1 MTERGPCPRPRV
13 HGRSQTGTYTAPD
26 TQGGAR
32 NIGNRNASA
41 ARAGGHQAPRPAGS
55 GLFLLGLDLWQPR
68 VRRPGRR
75 PRLHCRRGLGG
86 RAVDGRRRRRAPDTV
101 HDGHRRVRGVR
112 GQPAGHGKRPRSS
125 LASASSTASRA
136 SYVSLLAFAL
146 PVLLMRCVISAAES
160 SGNAALAS
168 FREAKRRHFLSP
180 TRRTSQAFGLELGHG
195 LFSGPNRASAVAGC
209 PCPAIR
215 GRAQS
220 RSAPTPDEAPQV
232 ASSSAVQRAARGDA
246 GPALDSVGRVGASSP
261 ARAARPRGGKD
272 GVVAARR
279 RDATA
284 R

>member
-1 MTERGPCPRPRV
+1 MT
-13 HGRSQTGTYTAPD
+13 AA
-26 TQGGAR
+26 GAC
-32 NIGNRNASA
+32 AK
-41 ARAGGHQAPRPAGS
+41 
-55 GLFLLGLDLWQPR
+55 
-68 VRRPGRR
+68 
-75 PRLHCRRGLGG
+75 
-86 RAVDGRRRRRAPDTV
+86 
-101 HDGHRRVRGVR
+101 VR

-195 LFSGPNRASAVAGC
+195 LFSGPNRASTAAAERPV
-209 PCPAIR
+209 PSRSAIA
-215 GRAQS
+215 AQS
-220 RSAPTPDEAPQV
+220 RSAPASATRRRRS

-246 GPALDSVGRVGASSP
+246 GFGSSTASGGSGASSP
-261 ARAARPRGGKD
+261 SARRAARAAARTASSPRG
-272 GVVAARR
+272 AAAVTAAMTSGGRR
-279 RDATA
+279 A